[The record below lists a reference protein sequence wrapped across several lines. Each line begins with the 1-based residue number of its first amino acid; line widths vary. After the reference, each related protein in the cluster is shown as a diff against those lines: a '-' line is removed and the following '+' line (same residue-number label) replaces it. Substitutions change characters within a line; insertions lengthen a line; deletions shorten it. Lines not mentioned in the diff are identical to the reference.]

1 MLLFLIIP
9 LYAACVRSLEEK
21 HTMIH
26 LHSPL
31 FLYMNINEKNTE
43 INQDRKHNKGLNFAN
58 RLH

>member
-1 MLLFLIIP
+1 MP
-9 LYAACVRSLEEK
+9 LVSAVWKKKYYDSFTFA
-21 HTMIH
+21 T
-26 LHSPL
+26 

>member
-1 MLLFLIIP
+1 MLLFPIIP
-9 LYAACVRSLEEK
+9 LYAACVRSFEEK
-21 HTMIH
+21 NTMIH